1 MERARQMRRDLIT
14 VAVVA
19 VLLGA
24 AMLLISSNATSAQSA
39 TEDQYSSATSASA
52 SASATSDQYPNGSSG
67 GGAANP
73 TTPAPA
79 PTGNPTTSAPE
90 NNTEDPSGT
99 QAMFGALLKTLTT
112 ISSCNP
118 FGAYGGLAGLPTG
131 CDMGAGSTN
140 IPGQG
145 GSVATIGDP
154 GSTTFPT
161 HTTRVLTTDE
171 MLTASVCG
179 LNQMCGPLI
188 DYGPVSDPPPGGTPI
203 IPTGPGHPTTDV
215 PATGGQ

>member
-24 AMLLISSNATSAQSA
+24 TMLLIISSAAFAQSA

-52 SASATSDQYPNGSSG
+52 SASPTSDQYSNGSG
-67 GGAANP
+67 GGTASP
-73 TTPAPA
+73 TTPAPVD
-79 PTGNPTTSAPE
+79 
-90 NNTEDPSGT
+90 NTEDPSGT
-99 QAMFGALLKTLTT
+99 QAMVDTLLKSLTT

-118 FGAYGGLAGLPTG
+118 SGAYGGLAGLPGG
-131 CDMGAGSTN
+131 CDMGAGSTD

-145 GSVATIGDP
+145 VATNGDS
-154 GSTTFPT
+154 GSTTFPGYRT
-161 HTTRVLTTDE
+161 IVLTVNE
-171 MLTASVCG
+171 MLKLTCG
-179 LNQMCGPLI
+179 VLNPMCGPII
-188 DYGPVSDPPPGGTPI
+188 DHGPVSDPPPGGTPI
-203 IPTGPGHPTTDV
+203 IPIGPGHPTTDV